1 MKLIYCPLCQD
12 VVKLRRAKTECECTG
27 SWGYYKP
34 DGLNA
39 VIGGASIPLG
49 FNNAT
54 LWVALNKQPENGMGE
69 RYDAFVIPKV
79 CPTIV
84 NVGHEPQD
92 APDTPSAN
100 WVVQWLEDMHTLHRV
115 VEAYYCVDGY
125 IVTVTHD
132 DAPISQDYKAPT
144 LLEAY
149 AECSKD
155 WSNGKQINP
164 ERGSRK

>member
-12 VVKLRRAKTECECTG
+12 VVKLRRTKTECECTG

-39 VIGGASIPLG
+39 VIGGATIPLG
-49 FNNAT
+49 FNNHS
-54 LWVALNKQPENGMGE
+54 LRESLQFRPEKGVGME
-69 RYDAFVIPKV
+69 FDAFVIPKV

-84 NVGHEPQD
+84 NVGHEPHAVQD
-92 APDTPSAN
+92 LPSAA
-100 WVVQWLEDMHTLHRV
+100 WVMQWLEDMHTLHRV
-115 VEAYYCVDGY
+115 VEAFYCVDGY

-132 DAPISQDYKAPT
+132 DAVISEDYKAST

-149 AECSKD
+149 TLCSKD
-155 WSNGKQINP
+155 WAGGKQINP
-164 ERGSRK
+164 ERGSK